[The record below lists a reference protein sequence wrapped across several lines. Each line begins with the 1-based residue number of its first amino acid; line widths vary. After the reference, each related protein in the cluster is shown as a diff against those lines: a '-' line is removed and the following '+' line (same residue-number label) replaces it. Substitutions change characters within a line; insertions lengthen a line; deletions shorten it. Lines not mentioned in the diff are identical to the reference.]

1 MYPMFRVERRC
12 KVSWHQIKITTV
24 SSSSCSDQSVPILL
38 FVDTSPAYRRNGLG
52 PFFRRIYQQP
62 LSVFLAHFQDERKM
76 EAFIFKFIILF
87 NSCCLQTGG
96 RVLADCMSS

>member
-24 SSSSCSDQSVPILL
+24 SSSSCSDQPVSTLL

-52 PFFRRIYQQP
+52 PFFRRIYQQTPLRLPSP
-62 LSVFLAHFQDERKM
+62 LSRRDKNRVFF
-76 EAFIFKFIILF
+76 FKFNMLF
-87 NSCCLQTGG
+87 NSCLQTGG
-96 RVLADCMSS
+96 RILADCMSR